1 MKLRVLFCAPVF
13 SRPRFGSVVSFG
25 LFFVVGM
32 FAVRIL
38 SSSERIS
45 RVLAALVL
53 LVLAGQCSELKVR
66 VRLSD
71 GQITEES
78 LEADSERD
86 YISLEF
92 KQGDGTLITFIADI
106 KQDVKVFRSLILGE
120 LERGQSQYQALCFI
134 TRLDHNEIIPSE
146 SMAKLRQKNPRAI
159 RTAEEER
166 GLEQLTMN
174 VAVNFS
180 KASQLSGHIHNVC
193 AEAQEA
199 IYTREADVKYWLERG
214 VDGSMF
220 EILPQAV
227 DFPGLQGCQSSTDL
241 WRPCTCS
248 YSLKLEWYPCLLKY
262 CRSRDAT
269 GKMTPYK
276 CGIKSCRKGYQFEYF
291 VPQKLLCLWDE
302 ET

>member
-1 MKLRVLFCAPVF
+1 MF

-32 FAVRIL
+32 FAVWIL

-106 KQDVKVFRSLILGE
+106 
-120 LERGQSQYQALCFI
+120 
-134 TRLDHNEIIPSE
+134 
-146 SMAKLRQKNPRAI
+146 RQVRN
-159 RTAEEER
+159 
-166 GLEQLTMN
+166 
-174 VAVNFS
+174 
-180 KASQLSGHIHNVC
+180 
-193 AEAQEA
+193 
-199 IYTREADVKYWLERG
+199 
-214 VDGSMF
+214 
-220 EILPQAV
+220 
-227 DFPGLQGCQSSTDL
+227 QSSGPVL
-241 WRPCTCS
+241 PI
-248 YSLKLEWYPCLLKY
+248 
-262 CRSRDAT
+262 A
-269 GKMTPYK
+269 
-276 CGIKSCRKGYQFEYF
+276 
-291 VPQKLLCLWDE
+291 V
-302 ET
+302 